1 MWRNARLDQA
11 PGIEPNT
18 PKWGRRIAPFYPA
31 AANET
36 PKYRPGE
43 GGTRIPLP
51 LPISAHRIKV
61 RDKPRLTWLGNLIAH
76 YASKRIGEGGV
87 PKPAPFVAPVPGPQ
101 PFALALAAPLAAP
114 APFATK
120 PSISGNERG
129 TSKTKGLN
137 GTQQSLADGTIVIEA
152 TEALAATRT
161 DGLDATLTAFQ
172 RRVEKDGVVTVE
184 QKNYSYRQRQ
194 LPEAL
199 LLRQTGD
206 FPADVPAGFTA
217 TAVRSVVASQF
228 GKNDTQ
234 DEAPARR

>member
-1 MWRNARLDQA
+1 
-11 PGIEPNT
+11 
-18 PKWGRRIAPFYPA
+18 
-31 AANET
+31 
-36 PKYRPGE
+36 
-43 GGTRIPLP
+43 
-51 LPISAHRIKV
+51 
-61 RDKPRLTWLGNLIAH
+61 
-76 YASKRIGEGGV
+76 
-87 PKPAPFVAPVPGPQ
+87 
-101 PFALALAAPLAAP
+101 
-114 APFATK
+114 
-120 PSISGNERG
+120 
-129 TSKTKGLN
+129 
-137 GTQQSLADGTIVIEA
+137 VIEA

-234 DEAPARR
+234 DEGTGSPLMGLIQTNSEVFGASIKKSAMVRAFGPNWSTSEQRLRALLEVFFPSRQRFVRVPLVDLGPAESITAEVDLTWACDQFLGTEGQADVKYRVLLKV